1 MERNERKM
9 EGNERKMKGNER
21 KIEGNKR
28 KMEGNE
34 KKMKGNE
41 RKMERNERK
50 MEGNERKMKRN
61 ERKMNGNNRKME
73 KEMKAGLF
81 TYSDPGE
88 VIAASNVGVL
98 VVVVVLCPV
107 DLDHLW
113 AKVGISNQ
121 PIYPSTCHRPS
132 WDPNIFVVVK
142 KP

>member
-1 MERNERKM
+1 MEFSS
-9 EGNERKMKGNER
+9 
-21 KIEGNKR
+21 
-28 KMEGNE
+28 
-34 KKMKGNE
+34 
-41 RKMERNERK
+41 
-50 MEGNERKMKRN
+50 
-61 ERKMNGNNRKME
+61 
-73 KEMKAGLF
+73 GLF

-142 KP
+142 KTLDLHRRNRDGLFFGLHGLLTARFLFQRFNFKFHLVNV